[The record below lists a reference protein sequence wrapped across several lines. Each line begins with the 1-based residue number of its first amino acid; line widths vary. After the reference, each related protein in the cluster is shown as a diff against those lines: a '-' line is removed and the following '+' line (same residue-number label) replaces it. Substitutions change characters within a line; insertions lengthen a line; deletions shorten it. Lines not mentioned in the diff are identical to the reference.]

1 MATLE
6 KCPYCGSMSM
16 GILPVNSGTSYVIT
30 EVDTSQNPAS
40 FLSTAGIVVK
50 LYGCHK
56 CKGIVLK
63 CPDIGFIPDEK

>member
-6 KCPYCGSMSM
+6 KCPYCGNMSM
-16 GILPVNSGTSYVIT
+16 GILPVSSGTSYVIT
-30 EVDTSQNPAS
+30 EVDTSQNPTS
-40 FLSTAGIVVK
+40 FLPTAGIVVK

-56 CKGIVLK
+56 CKGIVPK